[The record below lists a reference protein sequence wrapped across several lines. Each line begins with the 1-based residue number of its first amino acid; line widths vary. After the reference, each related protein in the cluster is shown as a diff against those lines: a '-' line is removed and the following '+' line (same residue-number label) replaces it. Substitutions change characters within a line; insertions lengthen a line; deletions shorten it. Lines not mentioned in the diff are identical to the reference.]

1 MRVVEIDSE
10 PGGLWEKKRTKNI
23 QRFEENSSNEMRRDV
38 ESDSMHLVQGNAGLY
53 SQKTNGRLNLVEVP
67 RDFFINIR

>member
-1 MRVVEIDSE
+1 
-10 PGGLWEKKRTKNI
+10 
-23 QRFEENSSNEMRRDV
+23 MRRDV